1 MAILVAIVLA
11 IVGIVVWDH
20 ICYWRKLDEFEIR
33 ALEFSTMYKI
43 IAPIVLHG
51 DPEEPDV
58 EEFMFVGE
66 YFKLT
71 IEKGDVKSF
80 YAQMKIAICEVLD
93 AYDNI
98 GTRYLEL
105 MDDETSERIYQL
117 HSNVVEIEN
126 IVRYQ
131 SWLNGVK

>member
-11 IVGIVVWDH
+11 IVGFVVWDH
-20 ICYWRKLDEFEIR
+20 ICYWRKLDEFERR
-33 ALEFSTMYKI
+33 ALEFSTMYNI
-43 IAPIVLHG
+43 IAPKVLHG
-51 DPEEPDV
+51 DSDEPDV

-71 IEKGDVKSF
+71 IEKRDVKSF
-80 YAQMKIAICEVLD
+80 YAQMKLAICEVLD

-117 HSNVVEIEN
+117 HSTVVEIEH

>member
-1 MAILVAIVLA
+1 
-11 IVGIVVWDH
+11 
-20 ICYWRKLDEFEIR
+20 
-33 ALEFSTMYKI
+33 
-43 IAPIVLHG
+43 
-51 DPEEPDV
+51 
-58 EEFMFVGE
+58 MFVGE